1 MAKRSI
7 SDCRWA
13 IQIARGRDMTTLGM
27 TVTLGG
33 EQMLITDLRVIDKQ
47 WVSGDRRFT
56 PREKELLTKQARA
69 IIAEDE
75 AFRDRF
81 RTPPVISIKECQEA
95 IAIAGGIPITLR
107 GEKMFITELKTHQMS
122 KWVSGD
128 RRFTPR
134 EKELL
139 TKQARAIIAED
150 EAFRDRF
157 RTPPVISI
165 KECQEAIAIA
175 GGIPITLRGE
185 KMFIT
190 ELKTHQMSKWVSGDR
205 RFTPREKELL
215 TKQARAIIAEHA
227 SLPVPA
233 E

>member
-1 MAKRSI
+1 MRHGAGVQFGLDAEAGKNYRGKESVAKRSI

-56 PREKELLTKQARA
+56 HKEKELLTTQARA

-75 AFRDRF
+75 AFRNRF

-107 GEKMFITELKTHQMS
+107 GEKMFITELKTYRMS

-128 RRFTPR
+128 RRFTPK

-139 TKQARAIIAED
+139 TTQARAIIAEN
-150 EAFRDRF
+150 APLPA
-157 RTPPVISI
+157 PP
-165 KECQEAIAIA
+165 E
-175 GGIPITLRGE
+175 
-185 KMFIT
+185 
-190 ELKTHQMSKWVSGDR
+190 
-205 RFTPREKELL
+205 
-215 TKQARAIIAEHA
+215 
-227 SLPVPA
+227 
-233 E
+233 

>member
-7 SDCRWA
+7 SDCRRA

-33 EQMLITDLRVIDKQ
+33 EQMLITDLRIIDKQ
-47 WVSGDRRFT
+47 WVSGDRRLT
-56 PREKELLTKQARA
+56 PREKELLTTQARA

-75 AFRDRF
+75 VFRNRF
-81 RTPPVISIKECQEA
+81 RTRAIISIKECQEA

-107 GEKMFITELKTHQMS
+107 GEKMFITELKTYRMS

-139 TKQARAIIAED
+139 TE
-150 EAFRDRF
+150 
-157 RTPPVISI
+157 
-165 KECQEAIAIA
+165 
-175 GGIPITLRGE
+175 
-185 KMFIT
+185 
-190 ELKTHQMSKWVSGDR
+190 
-205 RFTPREKELL
+205 
-215 TKQARAIIAEHA
+215 QARAIIAEHTPL
-227 SLPVPA
+227 SDPP

>member
-7 SDCRWA
+7 SDCRRA

-56 PREKELLTKQARA
+56 AKEKELLTTQARA

-75 AFRDRF
+75 AFRNRF
-81 RTPPVISIKECQEA
+81 RTPPIISIKECQDA

-107 GEKMFITELKTHQMS
+107 GEKMFITELKTHRVS

-128 RRFTPR
+128 RRFTPK

-139 TKQARAIIAED
+139 TKQARAIIAEN
-150 EAFRDRF
+150 APLPA
-157 RTPPVISI
+157 PP
-165 KECQEAIAIA
+165 E
-175 GGIPITLRGE
+175 
-185 KMFIT
+185 
-190 ELKTHQMSKWVSGDR
+190 
-205 RFTPREKELL
+205 
-215 TKQARAIIAEHA
+215 
-227 SLPVPA
+227 
-233 E
+233 

>member
-7 SDCRWA
+7 SDCRRA

-33 EQMLITDLRVIDKQ
+33 EKLLLTDLRIIDKQ

-56 PREKELLTKQARA
+56 PREKELLTTQARVL
-69 IIAEDE
+69 IAEDE
-75 AFRDRF
+75 AFRNRF
-81 RTPPVISIKECQEA
+81 RTPPMISIKECQEA

-107 GEKMFITELKTHQMS
+107 GEKMFIIELKTYRMS

-128 RRFTPR
+128 RRFTPK

-139 TKQARAIIAED
+139 TTQARAII
-150 EAFRDRF
+150 
-157 RTPPVISI
+157 S
-165 KECQEAIAIA
+165 
-175 GGIPITLRGE
+175 
-185 KMFIT
+185 
-190 ELKTHQMSKWVSGDR
+190 
-205 RFTPREKELL
+205 
-215 TKQARAIIAEHA
+215 EHA
-227 SLPVPA
+227 PRSDPP

>member
-1 MAKRSI
+1 
-7 SDCRWA
+7 
-13 IQIARGRDMTTLGM
+13 MTTLGM

-33 EQMLITDLRVIDKQ
+33 EKMLITDLRIIDKQ

-56 PREKELLTKQARA
+56 PREKELLTTQARA

-95 IAIAGGIPITLR
+95 IAIAGGISITLR
-107 GEKMFITELKTHQMS
+107 GETMLITELKTHRVS

-128 RRFTPR
+128 RHFTPK

-139 TKQARAIIAED
+139 T
-150 EAFRDRF
+150 
-157 RTPPVISI
+157 T
-165 KECQEAIAIA
+165 
-175 GGIPITLRGE
+175 
-185 KMFIT
+185 
-190 ELKTHQMSKWVSGDR
+190 
-205 RFTPREKELL
+205 
-215 TKQARAIIAEHA
+215 QARAIIAEHA

-233 E
+233 DGLPRV